1 MQEAENY
8 KAQTVEKRKVTQLA
22 KYLIDV
28 LSWQAANVFRQNWRE
43 QVRWASPTP
52 GCLGWI
58 GPLARKVR
66 AMEYKIEIFER
77 RLNMEAELA
86 GLAESATVTG
96 IGLHGENPQGLDQE
110 WRLC

>member
-1 MQEAENY
+1 
-8 KAQTVEKRKVTQLA
+8 
-22 KYLIDV
+22 
-28 LSWQAANVFRQNWRE
+28 
-43 QVRWASPTP
+43 
-52 GCLGWI
+52 
-58 GPLARKVR
+58 
-66 AMEYKIEIFER
+66 MEYKIEIFER